1 MRALKP
7 ELIEWILREFNP
19 SWHSRILRFCANL
32 PEAHYVVFPVPVG
45 KEQLYYKIV
54 EKLGMSEVQFDG
66 GSHRMRACVGE
77 FLNKGTLPVSWKPA
91 PAAAPTSA
99 PNSAPVA
106 SPAMVE
112 VQKTFNSIWKIWGKK
127 LGKTQAIE
135 AYKKALREGYTPQ
148 QILEGA
154 QNFMGST
161 LAPEYASDVKYMP
174 SLATFIAERSFLDE
188 FPRRKTTA
196 EVAREA
202 SQWVAQQMAEGK
214 KRKEEEQKR
223 KEEARAARLEE
234 ERRNNPRFNPELM
247 KAAQEAYE
255 ERIRIRKEGMAM
267 VRKAQEEARKKKQA
281 IEAQKKA
288 ANNAISESEYELP
301 LSVRIRAA
309 ESSRPE
315 EGRV

>member
-32 PEAHYVVFPVPVG
+32 PEAHYVVFPVPAG

-91 PAAAPTSA
+91 P
-99 PNSAPVA
+99 VA
-106 SPAMVE
+106 SPAMGE

-135 AYKKALREGYTPQ
+135 AYKKALCEGYTPQ

-174 SLATFIAERSFLDE
+174 SLATFIAEHSFLDE
-188 FPRRKTTA
+188 FPRRKTTE
-196 EVAREA
+196 EVAKEA

-255 ERIRIRKEGMAM
+255 ERIRIRKEGIAM
-267 VRKAQEEARKKKQA
+267 VRRAQEEARKKKQA

-301 LSVRIRAA
+301 LSARIRAA

>member
-32 PEAHYVVFPVPVG
+32 PEAHYAVFPVPAG

-54 EKLGMSEVQFDG
+54 EKLGMSEVQFDSK
-66 GSHRMRACVGE
+66 SHRIRARVGE
-77 FLNKGTLPVSWKPA
+77 FLNRGTLPVSWKPA
-91 PAAAPTSA
+91 PAATPTTTPASA
-99 PNSAPVA
+99 PASNPVTA
-106 SPAMVE
+106 EA
-112 VQKTFNSIWKIWGKK
+112 QKTFNSIWHIWGKK

-255 ERIRIRKEGMAM
+255 ERIRIRKEGIAM

-281 IEAQKKA
+281 LEAQKKA
-288 ANNAISESEYELP
+288 ANNAISEYGLP
-301 LSVRIRAA
+301 LSARIRAA